1 MAERFRLIEISY
13 NEVTKQKTVIHLA
26 VTPIEVLYTVSTP
39 VVTLGVTKQTAG
51 KELPHYDSAAN
62 IATFQ
67 TVKEIVYIHT
77 EQSQHYIKPT
87 LTL

>member
-39 VVTLGVTKQTAG
+39 VVTLGVTKQTAEV
-51 KELPHYDSAAN
+51 KSYLTTIQQQISLLFKQLKRLF
-62 IATFQ
+62 TFIRNSPS
-67 TVKEIVYIHT
+67 TT
-77 EQSQHYIKPT
+77 
-87 LTL
+87 

>member
-39 VVTLGVTKQTAG
+39 VVTLDVTKQTAEV
-51 KELPHYDSAAN
+51 KSYLTTIQQQISLLFKQLKRLF
-62 IATFQ
+62 TFIRNSPS
-67 TVKEIVYIHT
+67 TT
-77 EQSQHYIKPT
+77 
-87 LTL
+87 